1 MKTLLDREDLVF
13 NPPQLGC
20 VLYLSGLP
28 GGGNKIH
35 DRSPYGNQGSI
46 TGATWKRLPSGLW
59 CLSFD
64 GNDGFVNF
72 GDLDIFSFTDGAGA
86 DLAFSLEV
94 WVNLTDATANVLLAK
109 YDSSVNKREWYL
121 TTGGDDSLSVWCGHL
136 DENVYITRYT
146 AGGYMT
152 TYEGEWIKV
161 VATYDGLEVNTGLL
175 LYINGA
181 VITANAGGAG
191 SYTGMSNTN
200 IPMYIGVSQHETY
213 GFLDGDIALPR
224 IHRRV
229 LSALEIQNSFNQ
241 EKHLFGVWS
250 FTVA

>member
-1 MKTLLDREDLVF
+1 MKSLVDRDSLVF
-13 NPPQLGC
+13 EPPELGC
-20 VLYLSGLP
+20 VFYLPGLP
-28 GGGNKIH
+28 GGSSKIH

-64 GNDGFVNF
+64 GNDDFINC
-72 GDLDIFSFTDGAGA
+72 GDKDVFSFTDGAGA
-86 DLAFSLEV
+86 DLAFSLEA
-94 WVNLTDATANVLLAK
+94 WVKLADATSSNFLAK
-109 YDSSVNKREWYL
+109 YDSSVNKREWL
-121 TTGGDDSLSVWCGHL
+121 FGTAGDDSLNLQLLHF
-136 DENVYITRYT
+136 DENVYIVRYT

-181 VITANAGGAG
+181 VIPATAGGAG
-191 SYTGMSNTN
+191 SYTGMSNTT
-200 IPMYIGVSQHETY
+200 IPMYIGVYQHETS
-213 GFLDGDIALPR
+213 GFLKGDIALPR

-229 LSALEIQNSFNQ
+229 LSAFEIQNSFNQ
-241 EKHLFGVWS
+241 EKHLFGVW
-250 FTVA
+250 